1 AEDGKFGAAVWGGD
15 SDMSAVSAARANL
28 RAAGV
33 AASINVWD
41 ARALPIPDGSVERV
55 VSNLPWG
62 RQVTI
67 SGCLSHF
74 YRDVCA
80 EMRRVLAPGG
90 RIALLT
96 NAPHLA
102 PFQDLR
108 RDGQLEISLYGQT
121 PTILTFSAENQFVV
135 PPLGGGVDHRSIP

>member
-1 AEDGKFGAAVWGGD
+1 MIRPPPISTLFPYTTLFRSIDL
-15 SDMSAVSAARANL
+15 STVSAARMNA

-33 AASINVWD
+33 AANINAWD
-41 ARALPIPDGSVERV
+41 ARALPIPSGSIDRI

-67 SGCLSHF
+67 DSSLALF

-80 EMRRVLAPGG
+80 EMRRTLAPGG

-96 NAPHLA
+96 NAPQLVG
-102 PFQDLR
+102 FRDLR
-108 RDGQLEISLYGQT
+108 CDDQLEISLYCQT
-121 PTILTFSAENQFVV
+121 PTILTFS
-135 PPLGGGVDHRSIP
+135 RR